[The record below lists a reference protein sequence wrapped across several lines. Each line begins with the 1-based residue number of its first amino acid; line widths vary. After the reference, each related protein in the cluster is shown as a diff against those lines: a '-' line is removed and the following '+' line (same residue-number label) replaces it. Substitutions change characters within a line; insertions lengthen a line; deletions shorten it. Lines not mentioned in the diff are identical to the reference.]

1 MNIRQERSLSPRIL
15 VGMST
20 LGHFAERRR
29 AFVRLHESGCFVIPN
44 PWDPGSARY
53 LEQLGFKALATTSG
67 GFAFSQGLPDIA
79 DAITRDRM
87 LQHVAEIVNAVELP
101 VNADFQSGYARDP
114 DEVAESFRLCM
125 TTGVAGISIEDATD
139 DPAVPLFDLSLAVER
154 VRAARAAVDAAGGN
168 VVLTARA
175 ECYLVGHPDPF
186 KESVRRLRAYA
197 KAGADVL
204 YAPGISDCTE
214 IEQIVEELAPKPVN
228 ILMSRSNGLTLA
240 DLAQMGV
247 RRVSVGSSLARAAW
261 TGFMRAAQLIAE
273 EGSFSAFDAAVPYA
287 ELNKLFMER

>member
-1 MNIRQERSLSPRIL
+1 
-15 VGMST
+15 MST